1 MRGTLCSPLV
11 QIKKL
16 SKSTSAARGGT
27 DLLNLLMNGLTYSI
41 ASTAASGGGGNPL
54 QINIYTYIVQ
64 IISFLILVWI
74 LAKFAWKPLMNMME
88 KRRQFIA
95 DSIANAEKQRTEAAR
110 IKQEYQEELR
120 KARLEAKNIIEK
132 ATRESEKRAAEILAQ
147 AHKENERLKQT
158 ALAEIERE
166 REKAVAEI
174 RMQVIDMSIAV
185 AEKLLRRKLDME
197 GQQELID
204 QFIQEVGDRPC

>member
-1 MRGTLCSPLV
+1 M
-11 QIKKL
+11 
-16 SKSTSAARGGT
+16 
-27 DLLNLLMNGLTYSI
+27 
-41 ASTAASGGGGNPL
+41 
-54 QINIYTYIVQ
+54 
-64 IISFLILVWI
+64 
-74 LAKFAWKPLMNMME
+74 
-88 KRRQFIA
+88 
-95 DSIANAEKQRTEAAR
+95 
-110 IKQEYQEELR
+110 
-120 KARLEAKNIIEK
+120 
-132 ATRESEKRAAEILAQ
+132 AQ